1 MSALPGLGSRPLSD
15 VRVLDLSR
23 LLPGPFAT
31 LVLADLGAT
40 VDKIEDPGQGD
51 YLRHM
56 PPQVGD
62 QNVAFGVLNRGKRSA
77 VLDLKRPEGV
87 RALADMLGSY
97 DVLFEQFRP
106 GVLARLGLDPATL
119 REQHPRLIICS
130 LTGYGQTGPLAQR
143 AGHDLNYL
151 ARAGVLGA
159 QGPAGGPPQL
169 PGFQLADISG
179 GLWSVLAILAALR
192 HRDHTGEGAWLD
204 IAMSEGTIP
213 FYLTSLGPALVG
225 QAGRRGDEQLTGAIA
240 PYGVYPTKDER
251 WLTLAALEP
260 KFWIT
265 FCSTFGRAPSMSDL
279 VPGDHQR
286 EVKAWVESVTRSR
299 TVEEW
304 RAYAATHDVPI
315 EPVLDLDE
323 LSRDEHLVARQ
334 VFGAVATPAG
344 DVPVVRTPLTPR
356 GELAAPGGPAEP
368 GLAPQQGQHTR
379 LILEQAG
386 LPAATIDALLA
397 GGVAR

>member
-1 MSALPGLGSRPLSD
+1 MSAPLPGLASTPLDD

-31 LVLADLGAT
+31 LVLADMGAT

-56 PPQVGD
+56 PPQVGE
-62 QNVAFGVLNRGKRSA
+62 QNVAFGMLNRGKRSA
-77 VLDLKRPEGV
+77 VLDLKSPEGQQ
-87 RALADMLGSY
+87 ALSQMVGTY

-119 REQHPRLIICS
+119 RERHPRLIICS
-130 LTGYGQTGPLAQR
+130 LTGYGQTGPLAKR

-151 ARAGVLGA
+151 ARSGVLGA
-159 QGPAGGPPQL
+159 QGPAAQAPQL

-179 GLWSVLAILAALR
+179 GLWSVVAILAALR

-204 IAMSEGTIP
+204 IAMSEGTVP
-213 FYLTSLGPALVG
+213 FYLTSLGAALAG
-225 QAGRRGDEQLTGAIA
+225 HPGRRGDEQLTGAIA
-240 PYGVYPTKDER
+240 PYGVYPTKDGR

-265 FCSTFGRAPSMSDL
+265 FCSTFGREPSMSDL
-279 VPGDHQR
+279 VPGEHQVQ
-286 EVKAWVESVTRSR
+286 VKAWVEGVTRAK
-299 TVEEW
+299 TVDEW
-304 RAYAATHDVPI
+304 RAYAGTHDVPI
-315 EPVLDLDE
+315 EPVLSLDE
-323 LSRDEHLVARQ
+323 VAGDEHLAARQ
-334 VFGAVATPAG
+334 VFTKIATPEG
-344 DVPVVRTPLTPR
+344 DVPQVRTPVTPR
-356 GELAAPGGPAEP
+356 REP
-368 GLAPQQGQHTR
+368 SETKLAPRQGEQTR

-386 LPAATIDALLA
+386 LAGAVIDELFAA
-397 GGVAR
+397 GVAR

>member
-1 MSALPGLGSRPLSD
+1 MSAPLPGLASTPLDD

-31 LVLADLGAT
+31 LVLADMGAT

-56 PPQVGD
+56 PPQVGE
-62 QNVAFGVLNRGKRSA
+62 QNVAFGMLNRGKRSA
-77 VLDLKRPEGV
+77 VLDLKSPEGQQ
-87 RALADMLGSY
+87 ALSQMVGTY

-119 REQHPRLIICS
+119 RERHPRLIICS
-130 LTGYGQTGPLAQR
+130 LTGYGQTGPLAKR

-151 ARAGVLGA
+151 ARSGVLGA
-159 QGPAGGPPQL
+159 QGPAAQAPQL

-179 GLWSVLAILAALR
+179 GLWSVVAILAALR

-204 IAMSEGTIP
+204 IAMSEGTVP
-213 FYLTSLGPALVG
+213 FYLTSLGAALAG
-225 QAGRRGDEQLTGAIA
+225 HPGRRGDEQLTGAIA
-240 PYGVYPTKDER
+240 PYGVYPTKDGR

-265 FCSTFGRAPSMSDL
+265 FCSTFGREPSMSDL
-279 VPGDHQR
+279 VPGEHQVQ
-286 EVKAWVESVTRSR
+286 VKAWVEGVTRAK
-299 TVEEW
+299 TVDEW
-304 RAYAATHDVPI
+304 RAYAGTHDVPI
-315 EPVLDLDE
+315 EPVLSLDE
-323 LSRDEHLVARQ
+323 VAGDEHLAARQ
-334 VFGAVATPAG
+334 VFTKIATPDG
-344 DVPVVRTPLTPR
+344 DVPQVRTPVTPR
-356 GELAAPGGPAEP
+356 REP
-368 GLAPQQGQHTR
+368 SETKLAPRQGEQTR

-386 LPAATIDALLA
+386 LAGAVIDELFAA
-397 GGVAR
+397 GVAR

>member
-1 MSALPGLGSRPLSD
+1 MSAPLPGLASTPLDD

-31 LVLADLGAT
+31 LVLADMGAT

-56 PPQVGD
+56 PPQVGE
-62 QNVAFGVLNRGKRSA
+62 QNVAFGMLNRGKRSA
-77 VLDLKRPEGV
+77 VLDLKSPEGQ
-87 RALADMLGSY
+87 RALSQMVGTY

-119 REQHPRLIICS
+119 RERHPRLIICS
-130 LTGYGQTGPLAQR
+130 LTGYGQTGPLAMR

-151 ARAGVLGA
+151 ARSGVLGA
-159 QGPAGGPPQL
+159 QGPAAQAPQL

-179 GLWSVLAILAALR
+179 GLWSVVAILAALR

-204 IAMSEGTIP
+204 IAMSEGTVP
-213 FYLTSLGPALVG
+213 FYLTSLGAALAG
-225 QAGRRGDEQLTGAIA
+225 HPGRRGDEQLTGAIA
-240 PYGVYPTKDER
+240 PYGVYPTKDGR

-265 FCSTFGRAPSMSDL
+265 FCSTFGREPSMSDL
-279 VPGDHQR
+279 VPGEHQVQ
-286 EVKAWVESVTRSR
+286 VKAWVEGVTRAK
-299 TVEEW
+299 TVDEW

-315 EPVLDLDE
+315 EPVLSLDE
-323 LSRDEHLVARQ
+323 VAADEHLAARQ
-334 VFGAVATPAG
+334 VFTTIATPDGAM
-344 DVPVVRTPLTPR
+344 PQVRTPVTPR
-356 GELAAPGGPAEP
+356 REP
-368 GLAPQQGQHTR
+368 SETKLAPRQGEQTR

-386 LPAATIDALLA
+386 LAGALIDELFAA
-397 GGVAR
+397 GVAR